1 MKTILVILLTS
12 IMITGSLYLSL
23 RNVDTK
29 VSNTDIT
36 DSTDSTDSIV
46 NEPKVEKIIGPVS
59 HGLYKVQLND
69 STTILIYRGVESC
82 TMIQLK

>member
-36 DSTDSTDSIV
+36 DSTDSIV
-46 NEPKVEKIIGPVS
+46 NEPKVEKIISPVS